1 MKFAALFAF
10 FGFVA
15 AALSAPVFRAAV
27 DLASVDGAMAVGIG
41 PITAASAADENSG
54 VASGAV
60 DGPGSVLG
68 MATVGGALSGAFS
81 SPSL

>member
-1 MKFAALFAF
+1 MKFAAVFAF
-10 FGFVA
+10 LGLVA
-15 AALSAPVFRAAV
+15 AALSAPVFRATV
-27 DLASVDGAMAVGIG
+27 DLASVDGVIASGTG
-41 PITAASAADENSG
+41 SITAASAADENSG

>member
-1 MKFAALFAF
+1 MKFAAVFAF
-10 FGFVA
+10 FGLVA
-15 AALSAPVFRAAV
+15 AALSAPVSRATV
-27 DLASVDGAMAVGIG
+27 DLASVEGAMASGTGAIA
-41 PITAASAADENSG
+41 AASAADENSG